1 MAARNSLLRY
11 GTVAMTFHWI
21 IALLIVVNVTL
32 GFWFANVMERGDPN
46 LFMTVQIHKSIGL
59 TVLVLSILRVGWR
72 LINPV
77 PPMPSGMSPGLVAAA
92 RASHTLLYVFII
104 AVPLAGWVM
113 VSASPLGNP
122 IPYFGLFEWPHISFL
137 ADLPRATKVADKE
150 MFEETHA
157 ILAYATLALVVVHV
171 LAALY
176 HQFSRHDD
184 VMRRMLPGTEVGPAS

>member
-1 MAARNSLLRY
+1 MATRNSALRY

-21 IALLIVVNVTL
+21 IALLVVINVCL

-46 LFMTVQIHKSIGL
+46 LFAVVQTHKSIGL
-59 TVLVLSILRVGWR
+59 TVLVLSLLRLGWR

-77 PPMPSGMSPGLVAAA
+77 PPLPAGMSPGLVVAA
-92 RASHTLLYVFII
+92 RTSHALLYAFII
-104 AVPLAGWVM
+104 VVPLAGWVM

-122 IPYFGLFEWPHISFL
+122 IHYFGLFDWPRIGFL
-137 ADLPRATKVADKE
+137 ADLPRAAKVADKE

-171 LAALY
+171 MAAFY
-176 HQFSRHDD
+176 HQYSRHDD
-184 VMRRMLPGTEVGPAS
+184 VLRRILPGTQVGPAA